1 VTKTRLEVTA
11 LSGRKKRLF
20 ERVEQPFAEGFI
32 PNTINREKML
42 RQSEREAMEMKIS
55 ARNMLKGKVTS
66 VNHGAVNSEVVI
78 ELPYG
83 QKIVSVITKAS
94 AEGLGLAPGMD
105 AYAVVKATSVMI
117 GVD

>member
-1 VTKTRLEVTA
+1 MTKTRLEVTA

-78 ELPYG
+78 ELPCG